1 MIAAGATASR
11 SAPPRQTHTAA
22 GDDGGKP
29 SRPVL
34 VWPADRGSTSPRGRQ
49 PAGRA
54 LTWGTLLML
63 ALTATA
69 INHLVLPQGHAFPLV
84 YAVPLF
90 WMARVWRARSVGV
103 LAVLSVA
110 GGAQSMAL
118 KGVPADVAGTG
129 AAVLAFVAGMAV
141 WAAHL
146 DGIARAALDA
156 SRKGRDEFVAAA
168 AHDLKNPLAAIRG
181 QVFLLRRHTQRLVG
195 DEAGGA
201 APIAGLMRGLEAIDH
216 AATRTLALLN
226 ALMDAV
232 RLHAG
237 ESLDLVTKPTD
248 LVALAREVVAAY
260 QAGTE
265 MHRLE
270 VRAEEPAL
278 VGTWD
283 GFRLERVLENLLSN
297 AIKYSPGGGAI
308 TVDVRRE
315 QDGTDGAAVWAVVV
329 VRDEGVGIPAA
340 DLRRVFQ
347 PYKRGRNAARV
358 APGTG
363 IGLAGARRIVE
374 QHGGAMTVSSVE
386 GQGSTFAF
394 RLPL

>member
-1 MIAAGATASR
+1 MWFPAVHLRALTEERGW
-11 SAPPRQTHTAA
+11 PDLP
-22 GDDGGKP
+22 D
-29 SRPVL
+29 V
-34 VWPADRGSTSPRGRQ
+34 VWPANSGSPRERQ
-49 PAGRA
+49 PAGQV

-63 ALTATA
+63 ALTAVG
-69 INHLVLPQGHAFPLV
+69 INHLLLPAGHAFPLL

-90 WMARVWRARSVGV
+90 WMARVWGTRPVGL
-103 LAVLSVA
+103 LAALSVA

-118 KGVPADVAGTG
+118 KGVPADVAGVG
-129 AAVLAFVAGMAV
+129 LAVLGFVAGMAV

-146 DGIARAALDA
+146 DGVSRAAADA
-156 SRKGRDEFVAAA
+156 SRRGRDEFVAAA
-168 AHDLKNPLAAIRG
+168 AHDLKNPLTAIRG
-181 QVFLLRRHTQRLVG
+181 QVFLLRRHTERLVG

-201 APIAGLMRGLEAIDH
+201 APIAGLMKGLEAIDR
-216 AATRTLALLN
+216 AAARTLALLN

-237 ESLDLVTKPTD
+237 EALDLVTKSTD

-260 QAGTE
+260 QAGTNL
-265 MHRLE
+265 HRIE
-270 VRAEEPAL
+270 VRTDEAEL

-308 TVDVRRE
+308 TVGVRRE
-315 QDGTDGAAVWAVVV
+315 VSDDGDAGEWAVLA
-329 VRDEGVGIPAA
+329 VRDQGVGIPAA

-374 QHGGAMTVSSVE
+374 QHGGAMAVSSVE
-386 GQGSTFAF
+386 GRGSTFAL
-394 RLPL
+394 RLPLTVPAELPAGRN

>member
-1 MIAAGATASR
+1 MNAAGAIRQEVQTL
-11 SAPPRQTHTAA
+11 PPPEESGKERGRGAV
-22 GDDGGKP
+22 DWRVDGVSQLPK
-29 SRPVL
+29 
-34 VWPADRGSTSPRGRQ
+34 GRQ
-49 PAGRA
+49 PAGAA

-63 ALTATA
+63 VLTAVG
-69 INHLVLPQGHAFPLV
+69 INHLLLPDGHALPLV

-90 WMARVWRARSVGV
+90 WMARVWGTRPVGV
-103 LAVLSVA
+103 LVGLSVA

-118 KGVPADVAGTG
+118 QGVPAEVAGV
-129 AAVLAFVAGMAV
+129 ALAVLAFVGGMAV

-146 DGIARAALDA
+146 DGIAKAAVDA
-156 SRKGRDEFVAAA
+156 SRRGRDEFVAAA

-195 DEAGGA
+195 EEAGGA
-201 APIAGLMRGLEAIDH
+201 APVAGLTRGLEAIDR
-216 AATRTLALLN
+216 AAARTLALLN

-237 ESLDLVTKPTD
+237 EALELVRKPTD
-248 LVALAREVVAAY
+248 LVALTRDVVAAY
-260 QAGTE
+260 QAGTDRHE
-265 MHRLE
+265 IE
-270 VRAEEPAL
+270 VRAEEAEL

-308 TVDVRRE
+308 VVDVGRE
-315 QDGTDGAAVWAVVV
+315 AGGDGAWAVVV
-329 VRDEGVGIPAA
+329 VRDHGVGIPAA

-347 PYKRGRNAARV
+347 PYRRGRNAARV

-374 QHGGAMTVSSVE
+374 QHGGAMAVSSVE
-386 GQGSTFAF
+386 GRGSTFAF
-394 RLPL
+394 RVPLGMSW

>member
-1 MIAAGATASR
+1 MAT
-11 SAPPRQTHTAA
+11 
-22 GDDGGKP
+22 GDGGEEP
-29 SRPVL
+29 GRPRL
-34 VWPADRGSTSPRGRQ
+34 VWPAEGGSTSPRGRQ

-63 ALTATA
+63 MLTAVG
-69 INHLVLPQGHAFPLV
+69 INHMVLPDGHAFPLV

-90 WMARVWRARSVGV
+90 WMARVWPARQVGV
-103 LAVLSVA
+103 LALVSVV

-118 KGVPADVAGTG
+118 KGVPGDVATMGV
-129 AAVLAFVAGMAV
+129 AVLAFVAGMAV

-156 SRKGRDEFVAAA
+156 SRRGRDEFVAAA

-181 QVFLLRRHTQRLVG
+181 QVFLLGRHTQRLVG

-201 APIAGLMRGLEAIDH
+201 APIAGLVRGLEAIDH
-216 AATRTLALLN
+216 AASRTLALLN

-248 LVALAREVVAAY
+248 LVALTREVVTAY
-260 QAGTE
+260 QAGTDA
-265 MHRLE
+265 HRLE
-270 VRAEEPAL
+270 VRAEEPEL

-315 QDGTDGAAVWAVVV
+315 ERSGDGERSAKGWAMVL
-329 VRDEGVGIPAA
+329 VRDEGVGIPAS

-347 PYKRGRNAARV
+347 PYRRGGNAARV

-374 QHGGAMTVSSVE
+374 QHGGAMAVSSVE
-386 GQGSTFAF
+386 GKGSTFAF
-394 RLPL
+394 RLPLQSD